1 MPLECRF
8 AHHGHHHVTPAASS
22 AQALDALLAAGAS
35 VNIYMFHGGTNFG
48 LTSGANDKGT
58 YQAITTSYDYDA
70 PLDEAGQ
77 PTEKYRAYREVLS
90 RYAPGGAV
98 PAEVPVPSAA
108 SPSFTVPLPQTV
120 PMWNVLDLLGSP
132 SVHERLPTADD
143 LGQYQGFTLYETEIA
158 GDDGSRG
165 GPGPGP
171 VLTVGLRP
179 AHRRAE
185 GPDRPGHHRRRGSPR
200 LAGDADPTGRHRRRR
215 GKAPLCSCSGPDAG
229 RAGVRPGGLR
239 PAADVR

>member
-90 RYAPGGAV
+90 RYAPGGQY
-98 PAEVPVPSAA
+98 PRKCLCRRPRHRLLPCRCPRPYLCGTCWTCSARRR
-108 SPSFTVPLPQTV
+108 STS
-120 PMWNVLDLLGSP
+120 
-132 SVHERLPTADD
+132 
-143 LGQYQGFTLYETEIA
+143 
-158 GDDGSRG
+158 GSRQ
-165 GPGPGP
+165 P
-171 VLTVGLRP
+171 TTW
-179 AHRRAE
+179 AST
-185 GPDRPGHHRRRGSPR
+185 RGSRCTKRRSRAMTAPAVA
-200 LAGDADPTGRHRRRR
+200 LGLGR
-215 GKAPLCSCSGPDAG
+215 C
-229 RAGVRPGGLR
+229 
-239 PAADVR
+239 